1 MQAGGAKP
9 PTHATFKLHLESN
22 HRKLQQGFDRKVSSV
37 RLPAYATPSA
47 SHPSQQK
54 PPRALYRAQIRSL
67 LAGIAILCA
76 STGCSPLLGP
86 TAPKQTSPTPSFLKK
101 THQLSFAG
109 RRSGEGY
116 FSPDARKLIFQSER
130 EADNPFFQIYS
141 LDLRNGDQQR
151 LSTGRGQATHG
162 FFHPSGAR
170 ALFSATHL
178 DPDALKKQ
186 RQQVEDRTTGHSRRY
201 AWDYDPQYEIF
212 SVTLENPT
220 AADPTRL
227 TDAPGYDAEASWS
240 PDGRTIVFA
249 SNRHAYAEGSTI
261 QADELARDPAYAIDL
276 YVMDASG
283 QNVRRLTNTP
293 GYDGGPFF
301 SPDGTRIVW
310 RRFSEDGQTAEIYTM
325 RADGTEARP
334 ITRLDAMSWAPFYH
348 PSGDYVIFTTN
359 RHGHANFELYIVD
372 SEGLQEPVRVTDHPG
387 FDGIPVFSPDGKQLV
402 WTHGR
407 TASGQSQLFRGE
419 WNDEEAR
426 RALDL
431 PHRNTRIAQAL
442 LPIPAQTDPAIREA
456 DLRAHVEALASDI
469 TEGRLTGTSGEKI
482 ATSYVARVFRS
493 IGLDPAGDDG
503 RFFQN
508 FGFTAGVSLGPGNAL
523 ILENAAAEPISMQ
536 EFKVDTDWRPFA
548 FSAEGAVPASE
559 VVYAGYGIVAPATE
573 GQRAIDS
580 YADLDVE
587 NRWVLVF
594 RYVPEQLSPESRQHL
609 HRYSS
614 LRHKAMVAR
623 DRGARGLLVVSGPN
637 SEVREE
643 LAPLR
648 FDVSLSGSGIA
659 AISISDALA
668 EELLKP
674 TNRTLQSLQDQAD
687 ANSAQSGFKVVD
699 TRVAAEIALKR
710 LRQTGRNVIGRL
722 KVGPEISQDVV
733 IVGAHVDHLGRGSGS
748 GSLAR
753 PSEKGSIHPGAD
765 DNASGVAA
773 LIEVAELLAAR
784 RDAGELGARRDIIFA
799 AWSGEELGLLGST
812 HWTNQEAKA
821 QTNAHSGHGSLAG
834 RVSAY
839 LNFDMVGRLEEKPL
853 SLFGVASS
861 PLWPRII
868 ERENI
873 AIGLPID
880 PQEDSY
886 LPTDAT
892 AFYTRRV
899 PILAAFTGS
908 HGEYHTPRDT
918 PDKLDYSGAESIAQL
933 MAGIAQELASQDT
946 PPEYVAVAPDPRAAG
961 SPGVMRVYLGTI
973 PDYAQSDQP
982 GVLLSAVAPG
992 GPAEKAG
999 LRGGD
1004 TIISVA
1010 GKKIEN
1016 IYDYTYALDALKV
1029 GTPVKIRVVRDGDSL
1044 EREITPGSRE

>member
-1 MQAGGAKP
+1 MQS
-9 PTHATFKLHLESN
+9 FL
-22 HRKLQQGFDRKVSSV
+22 
-37 RLPAYATPSA
+37 A
-47 SHPSQQK
+47 S
-54 PPRALYRAQIRSL
+54 
-67 LAGIAILCA
+67 IAILHA
-76 STGCSPLLGP
+76 ATGCSPILGP
-86 TAPKQTSPTPSFLKK
+86 TAQTPSSPTPSFITK
-101 THQLSFAG
+101 THQFSFAG

-116 FSPDARKLIFQSER
+116 FSPDARNLIFQSER
-130 EADNPFFQIYS
+130 EPNNPFFQIYS

-151 LSTGRGQATHG
+151 LSTGRGKATCG

-170 ALFSATHL
+170 AIFSATHL
-178 DPDALKKQ
+178 DPEALKKQ
-186 RQQVEDRTTGHSRRY
+186 RKELGGRETRQGRRY
-201 AWDYDPQYEIF
+201 AWDYDPEYEIF
-212 SVTLENPT
+212 SVALENPT
-220 AADPTRL
+220 AANPTRL
-227 TDAPGYDAEASWS
+227 TDALGYDAEASWS
-240 PDGRTIVFA
+240 PDGRQIVFA
-249 SNRHAYAEGSTI
+249 SNRHAYAKGSTFE
-261 QADELARDPAYAIDL
+261 AEELARDPSYAIDL
-276 YVMDASG
+276 YIMDASG
-283 QNVRRLTNTP
+283 QNVRRLTSTP

-301 SPDGTRIVW
+301 SPDGSHIVW

-325 RADGTEARP
+325 RADGTNARP
-334 ITRLDAMSWAPFYH
+334 ITRAGVMSWAPFYH

-372 SEGLQEPVRVTDHPG
+372 SEGLQEPVRVTDNPG

-402 WTHGR
+402 WTSGR
-407 TASGQSQLFRGE
+407 TTSGQSQLFRGE

-431 PHRNTRIAQAL
+431 PHRSRQIAQAL
-442 LPIPAQTDPAIREA
+442 LPIPAQTDPAIREN

-493 IGLDPAGDDG
+493 IGLHPAGDNG
-503 RFFQN
+503 SFFQN

-523 ILENAAAEPISMQ
+523 SLENAASEPNSTQ
-536 EFKVDTDWRPFA
+536 EFEVDTDWRPFA
-548 FSAEGAVPASE
+548 FSAEGEVPASE

-594 RYVPEQLSPESRQHL
+594 RYVPEQLSAESRQHL

-668 EELLKP
+668 EELLKS

-687 ANSAQSGFKVVD
+687 ANSAQSGFKLVG
-699 TRVAAEIALKR
+699 TQVAAEIALKR

-722 KVGPEISQDVV
+722 KVGPEISQELVV
-733 IVGAHVDHLGRGSGS
+733 IGAHVDHLGRGSGS

-753 PSEKGSIHPGAD
+753 ASEKGSIHPGAD

-784 RDAGELGARRDIIFA
+784 RDSGELGARRDILFT

-812 HWTNQEAKA
+812 HWANQEGKTLA
-821 QTNAHSGHGSLAG
+821 NAHAGHGSLEG

-861 PLWPRII
+861 PVWPRTI

-908 HGEYHTPRDT
+908 HGDYHTPRDT
-918 PDKLDYSGAESIAQL
+918 PEKLDYAGVKSIAGL
-933 MAGIAQELASQDT
+933 MAGIAQELASRDA
-946 PPEYVAVAPDPRAAG
+946 PPEYVAVAPDPRKAG

-973 PDYAQSDQP
+973 PDYAQSDRP

-992 GPAEKAG
+992 GPAEQAG
-999 LRGGD
+999 LQGGD

-1010 GKKIEN
+1010 GQKIQN

-1029 GTPVKIRVVRDGDSL
+1029 GTPVTIRVVRDGRPL
-1044 EREITPGSRE
+1044 EKEITPGSRE

>member
-1 MQAGGAKP
+1 
-9 PTHATFKLHLESN
+9 
-22 HRKLQQGFDRKVSSV
+22 
-37 RLPAYATPSA
+37 
-47 SHPSQQK
+47 
-54 PPRALYRAQIRSL
+54 
-67 LAGIAILCA
+67 
-76 STGCSPLLGP
+76 
-86 TAPKQTSPTPSFLKK
+86 
-101 THQLSFAG
+101 
-109 RRSGEGY
+109 
-116 FSPDARKLIFQSER
+116 
-130 EADNPFFQIYS
+130 
-141 LDLRNGDQQR
+141 
-151 LSTGRGQATHG
+151 
-162 FFHPSGAR
+162 
-170 ALFSATHL
+170 
-178 DPDALKKQ
+178 
-186 RQQVEDRTTGHSRRY
+186 
-201 AWDYDPQYEIF
+201 
-212 SVTLENPT
+212 
-220 AADPTRL
+220 
-227 TDAPGYDAEASWS
+227 
-240 PDGRTIVFA
+240 
-249 SNRHAYAEGSTI
+249 
-261 QADELARDPAYAIDL
+261 
-276 YVMDASG
+276 
-283 QNVRRLTNTP
+283 
-293 GYDGGPFF
+293 
-301 SPDGTRIVW
+301 
-310 RRFSEDGQTAEIYTM
+310 
-325 RADGTEARP
+325 
-334 ITRLDAMSWAPFYH
+334 
-348 PSGDYVIFTTN
+348 
-359 RHGHANFELYIVD
+359 
-372 SEGLQEPVRVTDHPG
+372 
-387 FDGIPVFSPDGKQLV
+387 
-402 WTHGR
+402 GR
-407 TASGQSQLFRGE
+407 TASGQSQLFRGD
-419 WNDEEAR
+419 WYDEEAR
-426 RALDL
+426 NALGL
-431 PHRNTRIAQAL
+431 PSRSTLIAQAL
-442 LPIPAQTDPAIREA
+442 LPIPTQTDPAIREN

-493 IGLDPAGDDG
+493 IGLEPAGENG
-503 RFFQN
+503 SYFQN
-508 FGFTAGVSLGPGNAL
+508 FGFTAGVSLGAGNAFT
-523 ILENAAAEPISMQ
+523 LENTSSQTNSRENFQ
-536 EFKVDTDWRPFA
+536 VDIDWRPFA
-548 FSAEGAVPASE
+548 FSAEGAVPPSE
-559 VVYAGYGIVAPATE
+559 VVYAGYGIVAPAAE

-637 SEVREE
+637 SEVREQ

-668 EELLKP
+668 EALLKP
-674 TNRTLQSLQDQAD
+674 TNRTLRSLQDQAD
-687 ANSAQSGFKVVD
+687 ANSAQSGFPLQG

-710 LRQTGRNVIGRL
+710 LRQSGRNVLGRL
-722 KVGPEISQDVV
+722 QVGPEPSLEVV
-733 IVGAHVDHLGRGSGS
+733 AVGAHVDHLGRGSGS

-753 PSEKGSIHPGAD
+753 ASEKGSIHPGAD

-784 RDAGELGARRDIIFA
+784 RDAGELGARRDILFA

-812 HWTNQEAKA
+812 HWVSQETETQAK
-821 QTNAHSGHGSLAG
+821 AHSGHGSLEG

-861 PLWPRII
+861 PVWPRTI

-918 PDKLDYSGAESIAQL
+918 PDKLDYTGAQGIAQL
-933 MAGIAQELASQDT
+933 MAGIAQELASRDT
-946 PPEYVAVAPDPRAAG
+946 PPEYIAVAPDPRNAG

-973 PDYAQSDQP
+973 PDYAQSDRP

-1010 GKKIEN
+1010 GQKVEN

-1029 GTPVKIRVVRDGDSL
+1029 GTPVTIRVIRDGRPV
-1044 EREITPGSRE
+1044 EKEITPGSRE